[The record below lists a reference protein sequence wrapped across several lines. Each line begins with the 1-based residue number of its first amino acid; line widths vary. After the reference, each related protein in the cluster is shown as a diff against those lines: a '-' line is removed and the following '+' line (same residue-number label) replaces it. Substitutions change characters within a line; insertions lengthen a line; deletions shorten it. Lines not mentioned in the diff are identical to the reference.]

1 MDETREVE
9 YFLDKCD
16 ELMNSSFILAKSK
29 LSEMLKAI
37 TASETLTKLF
47 TSVVSGF
54 DYIKAKKECF
64 VSTTDGRTLKK
75 MLVLPQFPTDKLA
88 FIFCLLVDFDG
99 EKIKFNDFLVTYFNC
114 YDDYV
119 KSFNNF
125 CNQVIFPLRTLVKE
139 AFIPSDDEKE
149 TYEAIVSANEES
161 VEKVDSSAEDSPSF
175 FEEPQKSEEEV
186 KNEEPKSEVRLKERV
201 NDNPE
206 LRNKKENE
214 RTKNSYGMPSV
225 KKLSNLLGDYVNRE
239 RRDVKGIEV
248 PKDEIAIGLKMLDE
262 LTVYVSQG
270 NINTIKAILCG
281 YSYFLAYH
289 NYTSDNVNN
298 MFNLIYEYDGGKV

>member
-9 YFLDKCD
+9 YFLNKCD

-37 TASETLTKLF
+37 TASESLTKLF

-99 EKIKFNDFLVTYFNC
+99 EKIRFNDFLVTYFNC
-114 YDDYV
+114 YDDYA
-119 KSFNNF
+119 KSFNSF
-125 CNQVIFPLRTLVKE
+125 CEQVIFPFRTLVKQ
-139 AFIPSDDEKE
+139 AFIPDEAN
-149 TYEAIVSANEES
+149 EAIVAPVPADEECAES
-161 VEKVDSSAEDSPSF
+161 DILAQNNFSAE
-175 FEEPQKSEEEV
+175 EEQ
-186 KNEEPKSEVRLKERV
+186 KNEEEEETKDVRIKMGASSDLKSG
-201 NDNPE
+201 D
-206 LRNKKENE
+206 KKENG
-214 RTKNSYGMPSV
+214 KVKSSYGIPSV
-225 KKLSNLLGDYVNRE
+225 KKLTDLLGDYLNRE
-239 RRDVKGIEV
+239 RRDIKGIELS
-248 PKDEIAIGLKMLDE
+248 KDEITIGLKMLDE
-262 LTVYVSQG
+262 LTVYISQG
-270 NINTIKAILCG
+270 NIKTIKAILCG

-298 MFNLIYEYDGGKV
+298 MFNLIYEYEGGRS

>member
-1 MDETREVE
+1 MEVE
-9 YFLDKCD
+9 YFLNKCD

-29 LSEMLKAI
+29 LSELLKAI

-88 FIFCLLVDFDG
+88 FIFCLLVDFDR
-99 EKIKFNDFLVTYFNC
+99 EKIRFNDFLVTYFNC
-114 YDDYV
+114 YDDYAR
-119 KSFNNF
+119 SFNNF
-125 CNQVIFPLRTLVKE
+125 CDQVIFPFRTLVRQ
-139 AFIPSDDEKE
+139 AFIPSADGSVEFPRAEDEEKPDPDVSPAEDVPELSEKE
-149 TYEAIVSANEES
+149 QKDETEDA
-161 VEKVDSSAEDSPSF
+161 EKDARAKNRAGVDAKPGD
-175 FEEPQKSEEEV
+175 
-186 KNEEPKSEVRLKERV
+186 
-201 NDNPE
+201 
-206 LRNKKENE
+206 KKENG
-214 RTKNSYGMPSV
+214 RTKNAYGIPSV
-225 KKLSNLLGDYVNRE
+225 KKLSELLGDYLTRE
-239 RRDVKGIEV
+239 RKDIKGIDV
-248 PKDEIAIGLKMLDE
+248 SKDEITIGLKMLDE
-262 LTVYVSQG
+262 LMIYISQG

-298 MFNLIYEYDGGKV
+298 MFNLIYEYEGGKS